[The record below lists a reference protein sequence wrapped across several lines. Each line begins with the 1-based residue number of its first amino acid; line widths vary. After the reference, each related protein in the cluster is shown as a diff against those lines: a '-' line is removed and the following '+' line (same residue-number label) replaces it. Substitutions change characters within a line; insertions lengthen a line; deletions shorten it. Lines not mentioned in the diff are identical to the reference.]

1 MTFCFVFQPSG
12 MVGGNL
18 CAAEGGIIAGI
29 RLAGS
34 LPDGVGQEGL
44 LGDVS
49 PQLSRFL
56 QRLEKAAI
64 DENVSGVLLSIQSP
78 ELGRARVSEIRES
91 IQHIRAQ
98 GKTIVAHLISG
109 EPLDYCVAAACD
121 RIVMPPAATLAIT
134 GVRTEVTFYKGLLDR
149 LGIQAEILQVGEFK
163 GAGEPLTRD
172 SMSPQLRQQYEMFV
186 GDLFDQMVEQIAED
200 RISTTAGSSINGCPD
215 ATRLRRWNLLESL
228 AINALFMLD

>member
-1 MTFCFVFQPSG
+1 MNTRCVVQELRIFRRWQSKFYIAAMIFCFVFQPSG

-78 ELGRARVSEIRES
+78 ELGRAHCST
-91 IQHIRAQ
+91 A
-98 GKTIVAHLISG
+98 
-109 EPLDYCVAAACD
+109 
-121 RIVMPPAATLAIT
+121 
-134 GVRTEVTFYKGLLDR
+134 R
-149 LGIQAEILQVGEFK
+149 LGWPASAPE
-163 GAGEPLTRD
+163 AGGST
-172 SMSPQLRQQYEMFV
+172 RQQV
-186 GDLFDQMVEQIAED
+186 
-200 RISTTAGSSINGCPD
+200 
-215 ATRLRRWNLLESL
+215 
-228 AINALFMLD
+228 